1 MITWRSVIVCGLF
14 LASIAAG
21 SRDAP
26 DAAAVHASQQPTF
39 ASSID
44 TVRVDVSVRQGG
56 QAVRGLTG
64 NDFEV
69 VDNGVRQQI
78 TFIGL
83 DRTPLNVVLALDM
96 SGSVQGTRLDQ
107 LRAAGTRLVD
117 ALGPEDTAAVV
128 VFTELVRIRSGFTR
142 DRPRLLSAL
151 VNAAAGSDTAMRDAV
166 HAALLLGES
175 RPGRPLVIVFSD
187 GMDTASFL
195 SPELVVDTARR
206 TEPVVYAVTS
216 TLDERDRFLD
226 DVVRLTGGRR
236 LEVASLERLSDTF
249 AEILSE
255 SRERYLLS
263 YTPTGVR
270 SSGWHE
276 VVVRVRN
283 RQAEVRARP
292 GYLQPGS

>member
-1 MITWRSVIVCGLF
+1 MIRWRSVIVCGLF
-14 LASIAAG
+14 LASIVAG
-21 SRDAP
+21 ARDAS
-26 DAAAVHASQQPTF
+26 DAAALGASQRPTF
-39 ASSID
+39 SSSVD
-44 TVRVDVSVRQGG
+44 TVRVDVSVREGG

-69 VDNGVRQQI
+69 VDNGVPQQI

-83 DRTPLNVVLALDM
+83 EATPLNVVLVLDM
-96 SGSVQGTRLDQ
+96 SGSVKGTRLDQ
-107 LRAAGTRLVD
+107 LRAAGARLVE

-128 VFTELVRIRSGFTR
+128 VFTELVKIRSGFTR
-142 DRPRLLSAL
+142 DRARLLSAL
-151 VNAAAGSDTAMRDAV
+151 VNAAAGSDTSMRDAI

-175 RPGRPLVIVFSD
+175 KPGRPLVIVFSD

-195 SPELVVDTARR
+195 SPDLVLDTARR

-216 TLDERDRFLD
+216 MLEGQDRFLD
-226 DVVRLTGGRR
+226 DVVRLAGGRR

-270 SSGWHE
+270 SGGWHD
-276 VVVRVRN
+276 VVVRVRR

-292 GYLQPGS
+292 GYLAAP